1 MLHFVLYEQTTNIL
15 QLGKTLYHQGD
26 LSYFE
31 AVNKETLKNSYQRF
45 EEEGIIYAVKSKD
58 AKVPPRLRL
67 ASDWMPSRDPN
78 TGDVLAEGRLWDF
91 AGRIASSRREGKNRR
106 DGATVST
113 RVIRL
118 ADMLGRKLFE
128 EAADPTGKGSSRLS
142 AEEALNVKKAV
153 KAERRRR
160 KLEGRAHL

>member
-1 MLHFVLYEQTTNIL
+1 M
-15 QLGKTLYHQGD
+15 
-26 LSYFE
+26 
-31 AVNKETLKNSYQRF
+31 KNSYQRF

-67 ASDWMPSRDPN
+67 ASDWIPNRDTK
-78 TGDVLAEGRLWDF
+78 TGYILAEGRLWEF
-91 AGRIASSRREGKNRR
+91 VGRIASSRREGKNRR

-128 EAADPTGKGSSRLS
+128 EAADPSGGRANKMS
-142 AEEALNVKKAV
+142 AEDALKVKKEV
-153 KAERRRR
+153 KAERKRR